1 MTRAVLS
8 ASLQAAGGST
18 LVLVASSHRQA
29 RADPRRGWTH
39 SEAHPKSGREICTGV
54 KKDPQSQ
61 DGTRPNGTP
70 GARSW
75 VGGKTRADRK
85 HRTGGW
91 GRHVLSTD
99 EPGRNYQN
107 RLHDGFLFRVLEPFE
122 GGGQLEAV

>member
-39 SEAHPKSGREICTGV
+39 SEAHPKGGREICTGV

-70 GARSW
+70 GARS
-75 VGGKTRADRK
+75 
-85 HRTGGW
+85 
-91 GRHVLSTD
+91 
-99 EPGRNYQN
+99 NYQN